1 MTSGPVGDTDCA
13 ARFSAKPAIFH
24 CLASFYFGSDA
35 AIWVTRQ
42 AEPEKRVIF
51 LYSLTLVAGKLRS
64 AGTVNS
70 NRGLTASPFDIS
82 ALHESTA

>member
-1 MTSGPVGDTDCA
+1 MVVTSGRAGDTDFA

-42 AEPEKRVIF
+42 AEPEKRLIF
-51 LYSLTLVAGKLRS
+51 LYSLALVTREYAVDRHGK
-64 AGTVNS
+64 
-70 NRGLTASPFDIS
+70 
-82 ALHESTA
+82 